1 MIEAIP
7 QKRKM
12 GEINMIKQTTP
23 PKLTLEYIYESSK
36 FKPTPIPTEQKTKK
50 RKLNDDGLGTW
61 TPDFAPTKKKTRRRK
76 INKQSKTSKIAG
88 GYKGSTD
95 QGKKVCEYCGQQST
109 LSVHGRYYLC
119 NSKTQPGLKI
129 CNACKSWEYRNGN
142 LVPRDQRRKAYH
154 SRIKS
159 RRPVQRYYDPA
170 KPTMGTSVE
179 VFTDSDTDSVDFT
192 TLALNDSPD
201 IQPVGQTSQFEGV
214 SWDPTNG
221 KWKAEYGKGSEFHV
235 VGLFDLEIDAANAY
249 ASTVASR
256 AQQPN
261 LNLIEIIDTELP
273 TAYDCYYR
281 FETSNSSLPFI
292 KEPHIEFRICQY
304 CKDPSKNGV
313 VHLSGMSK
321 LHLCIDCYQFEA
333 LNSKLVPKSQ
343 R

>member
-1 MIEAIP
+1 M
-7 QKRKM
+7 
-12 GEINMIKQTTP
+12 
-23 PKLTLEYIYESSK
+23 S
-36 FKPTPIPTEQKTKK
+36 
-50 RKLNDDGLGTW
+50 
-61 TPDFAPTKKKTRRRK
+61 
-76 INKQSKTSKIAG
+76 KQSKTSKLAG

-142 LVPRDQRRKAYH
+142 LIPRDQRRKAYNT
-154 SRIKS
+154 RIKP
-159 RRPVQRYYDPA
+159 RRPVQRYYDPSR
-170 KPTMGTSVE
+170 PTVGNSVE

-192 TLALNDSPD
+192 MLALNDSPD

-214 SWDPTNG
+214 SWDPETG
-221 KWKAEYGKGSEFHV
+221 KWKAEYGKGSDFHV
-235 VGLFDLEIDAANAY
+235 VGLFELEIDAANAY
-249 ASTVASR
+249 ARTVANR
-256 AQQPN
+256 AN
-261 LNLIEIIDTELP
+261 INLIEFIDIELP
-273 TAYDCYYR
+273 TTECCYH

-292 KEPHIEFRICQY
+292 KEPHIEFRGICQY

-313 VHLSGMSK
+313 LHLSGMSK
-321 LHLCIDCYQFEA
+321 LQLCIECYQFEA